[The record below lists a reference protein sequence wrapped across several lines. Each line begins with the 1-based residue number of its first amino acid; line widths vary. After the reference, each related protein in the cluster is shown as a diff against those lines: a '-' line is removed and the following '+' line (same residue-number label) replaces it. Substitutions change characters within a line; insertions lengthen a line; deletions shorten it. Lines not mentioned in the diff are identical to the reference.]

1 MREIFVVRILLKK
14 AINQTVFI
22 NFILEEN
29 MLVIIILIYVVLG
42 GTSLVLILLHKH
54 RILGFKITNKTIG
67 AVIAVVFLVCFI
79 LFGIDYLFDF
89 FIWTNL

>member
-1 MREIFVVRILLKK
+1 MVRILLEK

-29 MLVIIILIYVVLG
+29 MLVIIRLIYVILG
-42 GTSLVLILLHKH
+42 RTSLILILLHKH
-54 RILGFKITNKTIG
+54 RIFGFKIINKTMGILV
-67 AVIAVVFLVCFI
+67 AIVFLICFI